1 MQNPAITRD
10 HTEQPPLTFDLTRR
24 PFGFN
29 VIGYVS
35 SNSGLG
41 VSARQITKLL
51 LDKSCPIAILDI
63 EPGQGR
69 GRHDLSF
76 DSYTVKTPEDLP
88 YALNLAVLA
97 APSLPSF
104 FLHPPTILGSDDV
117 LQPGSNYWLADD
129 RLNVAFVWWELAVLP
144 EIWITALEAFDIVVA
159 ASPFIRST
167 LETHLSNVLTI
178 PALHP
183 FSIPPGI
190 EASRVRFGLPSDV
203 ILFVMSF
210 EPMSDPE
217 RKNPFGVIHAF
228 QRAFPNDARANLVI
242 KLNNAQGTNDTLVP
256 TLTKLRGLCNADRRI
271 RIIDEVLSYSDVLC
285 LYASCDVFV
294 SLHRSEGY
302 GFGLLEAM
310 ALGKPVIA
318 TAWSGNMAFMS
329 HANSCLV
336 RYKLIPVNAN
346 LRVYSR
352 ASLGTTATWAD
363 PDLDEAASW
372 MRKLVEDPGYR
383 TSLGHRAAM
392 DTIDLQREA
401 QKGKFVD
408 EIRAV
413 WQNYAFLP
421 RPGRNEKIAALN
433 VIRRTWQEQASTLP
447 RRKRLSR
454 SVRRA
459 LEQHVLW
466 RLRRS

>member
-1 MQNPAITRD
+1 MQNHAMTRGD
-10 HTEQPPLTFDLTRR
+10 AERPRPTLDLTRR

-35 SNSGLG
+35 SNTGLG

-51 LDKSCPIAILDI
+51 LDKSCPIAILDMD
-63 EPGQGR
+63 PGQGR

-76 DSYTVKTPEDLP
+76 DSYTVKTPEDVP
-88 YALNLAVLA
+88 YAINLAVLA
-97 APSLPSF
+97 VPSLPSF
-104 FLHPPTILGSDDV
+104 FLHPPAILGSDDV

-144 EIWITALEAFDIVVA
+144 EIWIKALEAFDIVVA

-183 FSIPPGI
+183 FSMPPGI
-190 EASRVRFGLPSDV
+190 APSRVRFGLPADV

-217 RKNPFGVIHAF
+217 RKNPFGAIHAF
-228 QRAFPNDARANLVI
+228 QRAFPDDARANLVI
-242 KLNNAQGTNDTLVP
+242 KLNNVHGANQTIVP
-256 TLTKLRGLCNADRRI
+256 ILTKLRELCEADRRI
-271 RIIDEVLSYSDVLC
+271 RIIDEVLSYAEVLC

-346 LRVYSR
+346 LHVYSR
-352 ASLGTTATWAD
+352 ASLGAAAAWAD
-363 PDLDEAASW
+363 PDLGEAAAW
-372 MRKLVEDPGYR
+372 MRKLVDDPGYR
-383 TSLGHRAAM
+383 ISLGHRAAL
-392 DTIDLQREA
+392 DTVELGAEA
-401 QKGKFVD
+401 PKGKFVD
-408 EIRAV
+408 EVRAV
-413 WQNYAFLP
+413 WENGGFLP
-421 RPGRNEKIAALN
+421 PWYA
-433 VIRRTWQEQASTLP
+433 RRD
-447 RRKRLSR
+447 
-454 SVRRA
+454 
-459 LEQHVLW
+459 
-466 RLRRS
+466 